1 MEVVTCSCLYTWSQV
16 VLVATD
22 QPVDVAR
29 ELSGHATVFIQVVDC
44 ADVTPCFNNT
54 VSATSPDSIARCS
67 VDVVTGVEHGKLCD
81 VESWCVCE
89 LLV

>member
-1 MEVVTCSCLYTWSQV
+1 M
-16 VLVATD
+16 ATD

-44 ADVTPCFNNT
+44 ADVTPCFNDT
-54 VSATSPDSIARCS
+54 VSATHPDSITRCS

-89 LLV
+89 CWCGELVCVSVGVRELVCV